1 MWKKEYSTLFFCST
15 PSFNHAGFEKYGN
28 YELQN
33 KFYEDQINQ
42 REMFVLEEYD
52 EEFEQDCSLRITQL
66 QDIEN
71 PLQIEITFIFDKNER
86 VNSN

>member
-1 MWKKEYSTLFFCST
+1 MWKKEYSTLFYCFS
-15 PSFNHAGFEKYGN
+15 PSFNHADFEKYGN

-71 PLQIEITFIFDKNER
+71 PFQIEITFIFDKNER

>member
-1 MWKKEYSTLFFCST
+1 MEKRIFNIIFCFT
-15 PSFNHAGFEKYGN
+15 PSFNHADFEKYGN
-28 YELQN
+28 YELQT

>member
-1 MWKKEYSTLFFCST
+1 MEKRIFNIIFCFT
-15 PSFNHAGFEKYGN
+15 PSFNHADFEKYGN

>member
-1 MWKKEYSTLFFCST
+1 
-15 PSFNHAGFEKYGN
+15 
-28 YELQN
+28 
-33 KFYEDQINQ
+33 
-42 REMFVLEEYD
+42 MFVLEEYD